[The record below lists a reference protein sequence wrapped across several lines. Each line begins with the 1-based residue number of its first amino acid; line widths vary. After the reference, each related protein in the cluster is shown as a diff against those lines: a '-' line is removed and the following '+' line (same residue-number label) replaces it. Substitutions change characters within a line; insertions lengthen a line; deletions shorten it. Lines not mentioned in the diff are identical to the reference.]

1 MPATPLLTIKNLRH
15 TYPGA
20 KTLSLPDWQL
30 PAKAQ
35 ALVTGPSGCGKT
47 TLLQL
52 ITGILPVQQ
61 GEVTVL
67 GQPLHQLTV
76 EQQDAFRGRHLGLVL
91 QTLHLIPV
99 LTARQNLALAREL
112 AGLPADA
119 GLVQR
124 LLQQLGVSDKADLYP
139 HQLSQGEA
147 QRVAIA
153 RALVHQ
159 PQLIVADEP
168 TSALDDTNAQTVCA
182 LLQDQATRSGAGLI
196 VVSHDQRLRSAFKH
210 HQTLGGKK

>member
-1 MPATPLLTIKNLRH
+1 MATTPLLTIKNLRH

-20 KTLSLPDWQL
+20 ASLTLPNWQL
-30 PAKAQ
+30 PAQAQ
-35 ALVTGPSGCGKT
+35 ALVSGPSGCGKT

-61 GEVTVL
+61 GEVVVL

-76 EQQDAFRGRHLGLVL
+76 EQQDAFRGKHLGLVL

-99 LTARQNLALAREL
+99 LTVSQNLALARQL
-112 AGLPADA
+112 AGLPADTI
-119 GLVQR
+119 
-124 LLQQLGVSDKADLYP
+124 LLQNLLTQLGVAAKANLYP

-168 TSALDDTNAQTVCA
+168 TSALDDANANTVCT
-182 LLQDQATRSGAGLI
+182 LLQAQAKRYGAGLI
-196 VVSHDQRLRSAFKH
+196 VVSHDQRLRTSFKH
-210 HQTLGGKK
+210 HLTLGGKK

>member
-20 KTLSLPDWQL
+20 KTLALPDWQL

-35 ALVTGPSGCGKT
+35 ALVAGPSGCGKT

-52 ITGILPVQQ
+52 IAGILPVQL

-76 EQQDAFRGRHLGLVL
+76 EQQDAFRGRNLGLVL

-99 LTARQNLALAREL
+99 LTVSQNLALARQL
-112 AGLPADA
+112 AGLPADSN
-119 GLVQR
+119 
-124 LLQQLGVSDKADLYP
+124 LLQNLLTQLGVAAKANLYP

-168 TSALDDTNAQTVCA
+168 TSALDDTNAKTVCT
-182 LLQDQATRSGAGLI
+182 LLQDQATRNGAGLI

-210 HQTLGGKK
+210 HLTLGGKK